1 MNLTHALKPP
11 EKYFWDLA
19 HVYDEANVTLAEHDL
34 WDDPT
39 RHLMLPSATGAKARD
54 GR

>member
-19 HVYDEANVTLAEHDL
+19 HVYDEANTTVAEQIYGKIQ
-34 WDDPT
+34 PVIEGS
-39 RHLMLPSATGAKARD
+39 PQ
-54 GR
+54 

>member
-19 HVYDEANVTLAEHDL
+19 HVYDEANTILAEMIFARIKPVIDVGL
-34 WDDPT
+34 Q
-39 RHLMLPSATGAKARD
+39 TGPPR
-54 GR
+54 